1 MDWKCREF
9 GQLSSVEIYQI
20 LRARNA
26 ILVVED
32 AHMHQDI
39 DGKDETAVHVFAVDT
54 IGGESLVV
62 AYARLRP
69 GDEVD
74 PEAMIDKSLTHPTR
88 RDDDTAER
96 LMERTLAAADERW
109 PHAPVRTHSPA
120 HRETFYKRFGFRKAD
135 GPFLQH
141 GMPFIGMI
149 RAGVDTQ
156 KSLNNPWRM
165 NRASAERSNEAVAQ
179 TAESE
184 HAKRRADGK
193 LGSLSCRLNATPGVS
208 Q

>member
-1 MDWKCREF
+1 MDWKCCEF
-9 GQLSSVEIYQI
+9 GQLSSAEIYQI

-39 DGKDETAVHVFAVDT
+39 DGKDASAVHVFAVDT
-54 IGGESLVV
+54 VGGESLVV

-74 PEAMIDKSLTHPTR
+74 PEAMIDKSLTHTTR
-88 RDDDTAER
+88 RDDDTADR
-96 LMERTLAAADERW
+96 LIERTLAAAHERW
-109 PHAPVRTHSPA
+109 PQAPVRTHSPV

-149 RAGVDTQ
+149 RPATDTQ
-156 KSLNNPWRM
+156 KSFNNPSGK
-165 NRASAERSNEAVAQ
+165 NRASPERSAEAAAQ

-184 HAKRRADGK
+184 HAARRAEGK
-193 LGSLSCRLNATPGVS
+193 PSLSCRFNTIPGVS